1 MASHGAARATSLA
14 RPHALID
21 EMSHDKSLLS
31 RGVFLPPGSAPR
43 AREETGS
50 AAGVWKAIS
59 RILPVNIN
67 CKRILSDCVWLKS
80 TPSCGSYFR
89 RRRGKKKK
97 EALSRR
103 RFHPQSHYFWLCA
116 RGGGRWSDVLISGRQ
131 GVCVLSRWFIP
142 LSRPFSRNTLH
153 PSALAGSSYG
163 RYKVK
168 VQMQAKLLL
177 VGCFL
182 QRSPSL
188 CFYWT
193 LSSASSS
200 LIFQAINFSLSLTL
214 L

>member
-1 MASHGAARATSLA
+1 MASHGSARATSLV
-14 RPHALID
+14 RPHTLID

-43 AREETGS
+43 ACEETGS

-59 RILPVNIN
+59 QILPVHIN

-80 TPSCGSYFR
+80 TPLCGSYFR
-89 RRRGKKKK
+89 RCRGKKINK
-97 EALSRR
+97 ALSFPSTVALFLAVR
-103 RFHPQSHYFWLCA
+103 S
-116 RGGGRWSDVLISGRQ
+116 RWSDVLISDRQ
-131 GVCVLSRWFIP
+131 GVCVLWLWFIP

-153 PSALAGSSYG
+153 PSALAESSYG

-168 VQMQAKLLL
+168 VQMQAKPLL

-182 QRSPSL
+182 QGSPSL